1 MMPFTG
7 DLTSLGNGTL
17 VLALAAAVAHAYL
30 AGEAP
35 NLRRTLVALAP
46 AALFCALCVVLN
58 GPPRLSIALVAA
70 AAGEAL
76 LARQDDRFR
85 VPAMVAFGVAAL
97 MLLWMLVGAL
107 ALALTAGTVTT
118 RLGIATL
125 GAAGLVAGAALA
137 FVPAARSLPPAFA
150 PALRHLG
157 AIIVSLAVLA
167 N

>member
-17 VLALAAAVAHAYL
+17 LLALAAAFAHAFI

-35 NLRRTLVALAP
+35 GLRRSFAALAP
-46 AALFCALCVVLN
+46 AALFCALCVTLD
-58 GPPRLSIALVAA
+58 GPPRLSIALAAA

-76 LARQDDRFR
+76 LARQDARFR

-97 MLLWMLVGAL
+97 MLLWLLVGAL
-107 ALALTAGTVTT
+107 AIALTAGSLTP
-118 RLGIATL
+118 RLGLAAL
-125 GAAGLVAGAALA
+125 GALGLAAGAVLA
-137 FVPAARSLPPAFA
+137 FVPVAKSLPPAFA

-157 AIIVSLAVLA
+157 AIIVSLAALA
-167 N
+167 G